1 MEGGDPASEAA
12 RARLIAW
19 LGELGPRWGLPADA
33 CRIHGH
39 LYLTAA
45 AASEVD
51 LAAKLGMNEAEVGEA
66 LTWLASRDLAQRDG
80 ASLWRTGADPWE
92 LVTTSL
98 EHRRVQE
105 LRPALEL
112 LRTSRLDAARDPILA
127 RQIARLLQLVDDIA
141 AIDAQ
146 ARRLSPA
153 TLRTLLG
160 AGGRVARLF
169 GGAGR

>member
-1 MEGGDPASEAA
+1 MEGDDPASEAA
-12 RARLIAW
+12 RDRLIAW

-33 CRIHGH
+33 CRVHGH
-39 LYLTAA
+39 LYLGAS
-45 AASEVD
+45 AASAPE
-51 LAAKLGMNEAEVGEA
+51 LASRLGISEGEVGEA
-66 LTWLASRDLAQRDG
+66 LAWLASRDLAQRDG
-80 ASLWRTGADPWE
+80 AARWRTGADPWE
-92 LVTTSL
+92 LVTTAL
-98 EHRRVQE
+98 EHRRAQE

-112 LRTSRLDAARDPILA
+112 LRASRRDAARDPILA
-127 RQIARLLQLVDDIA
+127 RQITRLLQLVEDIA

-169 GGAGR
+169 GGSGR

>member
-1 MEGGDPASEAA
+1 MEGEDPASEAA
-12 RARLIAW
+12 RDRLIAW

-33 CRIHGH
+33 CRVHGH
-39 LYLTAA
+39 LYLSAS
-45 AASEVD
+45 AASAHGLASRLGISEREVD
-51 LAAKLGMNEAEVGEA
+51 EA
-66 LTWLASRDLAQRDG
+66 LAWLASRDLAQQDG
-80 ASLWRTGADPWE
+80 ASRWHTGADPWE
-92 LVTTSL
+92 LVTTAL
-98 EHRRVQE
+98 EHRRAQE

-112 LRTSRLDAARDPILA
+112 LRTSRREAARDPILA
-127 RQIARLLQLVDDIA
+127 RQITRLLQLVEDIA

-169 GGAGR
+169 GGSGR